1 MSPLSSLRTRVHA
14 LPEPSGKPHET
25 RGASVVRPIV
35 FGASDGLVSNLALI
49 MGVGAAAGND
59 AHAVLIAGVAG
70 LLAGAFSMAVGEY
83 ISVRSQREILDYQVS
98 LQRAQLADDPETE
111 AAILRDIYM
120 ARGLSQAEAV
130 LIVNRVMGD
139 HGLALDTFVRDE
151 IGLSAQTMGSPFAA
165 AGSSFTAFSI
175 GAIVPVIP
183 YVFLIG
189 PAAFWGSLLLSL
201 VALFAVGAA
210 VSVLT
215 HRPPLVVGARQ
226 MLLGLAAAAVTYG
239 IGALLGAS
247 MA

>member
-1 MSPLSSLRTRVHA
+1 MSPLSSLRSSVEAMR
-14 LPEPSGKPHET
+14 EPRTSPHQT
-25 RGASVVRPIV
+25 RGASVVRPAV

-49 MGVGAAAGND
+49 MGVGAAARND

-98 LQRAQLADDPETE
+98 LQRAQLADDPEAE
-111 AAILRDIYM
+111 AEILRTIYV
-120 ARGLSQAEAV
+120 ARGLSLAEAT
-130 LIVNRVMGD
+130 LIVDRVMSD
-139 HGLALDTFVRDE
+139 HDLAIDTFVRDE
-151 IGLSAQTMGSPFAA
+151 IGLSAETMGSPVAA
-165 AGSSFTAFSI
+165 AGSSFLAFSI

-183 YVFLIG
+183 YIVLTG
-189 PAAFWGSLLLSL
+189 MPAFWGSLLLSL
-201 VALFAVGAA
+201 AALFAVGAV

-239 IGALLGAS
+239 IGSLLGAS
-247 MA
+247 IA

>member
-1 MSPLSSLRTRVHA
+1 MSPLSSLRTRVDA
-14 LPEPSGKPHET
+14 LLEPSGKPHET

-111 AAILRDIYM
+111 AAILRDIYT
-120 ARGLSQAEAV
+120 ARGLSHAEAV

-175 GAIVPVIP
+175 GAIVPVVP

-189 PAAFWGSLLLSL
+189 SAAFWGSLLLSL

-226 MLLGLAAAAVTYG
+226 MLLGLAAAAVTYA

>member
-1 MSPLSSLRTRVHA
+1 MSPLATLRARVDSLFTPPA
-14 LPEPSGKPHET
+14 KPHET

-98 LQRAQLADDPETE
+98 LQRGQLADDPEAE
-111 AAILRDIYM
+111 AEILRRIYIT
-120 ARGLSQAEAV
+120 RGLSQAEAT
-130 LIVNRVMGD
+130 LIVDHVMAD
-139 HGLALDTFVRDE
+139 HGLAIETFVRDE
-151 IGLSAQTMGSPFAA
+151 IGLSGETMGSPLAA

-175 GAIVPVIP
+175 GAIVPVVP
-183 YVFLIG
+183 YVILVG
-189 PAAFWGSLLLSL
+189 SAAFWGSLVASL

-210 VSVLT
+210 VSLLT

-239 IGALLGAS
+239 IGSLLGATV
-247 MA
+247 A